1 MKGRGVRVGK
11 AREYLREIEKRDEG
25 IERKGRKRN
34 CDKQESLLDLSGH
47 NGINFR
53 DLLFNVRCEK

>member
-1 MKGRGVRVGK
+1 MGK
-11 AREYLREIEKRDEG
+11 AREYLHEIEKKDEG

-53 DLLFNVRCEK
+53 DLLLNVRCEK

>member
-1 MKGRGVRVGK
+1 MGK

-53 DLLFNVRCEK
+53 D